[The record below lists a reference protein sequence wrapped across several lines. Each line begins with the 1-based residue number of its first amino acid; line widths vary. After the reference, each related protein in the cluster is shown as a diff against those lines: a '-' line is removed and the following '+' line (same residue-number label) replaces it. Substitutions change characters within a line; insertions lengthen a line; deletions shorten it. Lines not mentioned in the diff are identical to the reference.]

1 MAAVFEYAITN
12 KWIRRTRPSWSPYR
26 RLCPRT
32 RTWCSSPCRKSN
44 CWCDSSPTPACAS
57 TKCSPCRFRISTS
70 GTDKAR
76 IRRTWSDD
84 GEGRMQLGTQ
94 KTVRRGPSP
103 CRSLSFPNWRSRPPD
118 KARTSS
124 CSGPNAADASTTRA
138 GGHASG
144 IPACATRAWRAR
156 L

>member
-1 MAAVFEYAITN
+1 MDPENPAKLVTIPQIVSKDEDMVFLTVPEVE
-12 KWIRRTRPSWSPYR
+12 
-26 RLCPRT
+26 LLV
-32 RTWCSSPCRKSN
+32 
-44 CWCDSSPTPACAS
+44 
-57 TKCSPCRFRISTS
+57 RFLAYTGVRINEVLALQIQ
-70 GTDKAR
+70 DLDFRNRKAR

-94 KTVRRGPSP
+94 KTVRQGPSP
-103 CRSLSFPNWRSRPPD
+103 CRSLSFPNWMSRPPD

>member
-1 MAAVFEYAITN
+1 MDPENPAKLVTIPQIVSKDEDMVFLTVPEVE
-12 KWIRRTRPSWSPYR
+12 
-26 RLCPRT
+26 LLV
-32 RTWCSSPCRKSN
+32 
-44 CWCDSSPTPACAS
+44 
-57 TKCSPCRFRISTS
+57 RFLAYTGVRINEVLALQIQ
-70 GTDKAR
+70 DLNFRNRKAR

-124 CSGPNAADASTTRA
+124 RSGPNAADASTTRA

>member
-1 MAAVFEYAITN
+1 MDPEN
-12 KWIRRTRPSWSPYR
+12 
-26 RLCPRT
+26 
-32 RTWCSSPCRKSN
+32 
-44 CWCDSSPTPACAS
+44 PAKLVTIPQIVS
-57 TKCSPCRFRISTS
+57 KDEDMMFLTVPEVELLVRFLAYTGVRINEVLALQIQ
-70 GTDKAR
+70 DLDFRNRKAR

-118 KARTSS
+118 KTRTSS
-124 CSGPNAADASTTRA
+124 CSGPNAADTSTTTA

-144 IPACATRAWRAR
+144 IPACATPAWKAKA
-156 L
+156 

>member
-1 MAAVFEYAITN
+1 MDPENPAKLATIPQIVSKDEDMVFLTVPEVE
-12 KWIRRTRPSWSPYR
+12 
-26 RLCPRT
+26 LLV
-32 RTWCSSPCRKSN
+32 
-44 CWCDSSPTPACAS
+44 
-57 TKCSPCRFRISTS
+57 RFLAYTGVRINEVLALQIQ
-70 GTDKAR
+70 DLDFRNRKAR

>member
-1 MAAVFEYAITN
+1 MDPENPAKLVTIPQIVSKDEDMVFLTVLEVE
-12 KWIRRTRPSWSPYR
+12 
-26 RLCPRT
+26 LLV
-32 RTWCSSPCRKSN
+32 
-44 CWCDSSPTPACAS
+44 
-57 TKCSPCRFRISTS
+57 RFLAYTGVRINVVLALQIQ
-70 GTDKAR
+70 DLDFRNRKAR

-103 CRSLSFPNWRSRPPD
+103 CRSLSFPNWRSRTPD

-144 IPACATRAWRAR
+144 IPACAMRGWRAR

>member
-1 MAAVFEYAITN
+1 MDPEN
-12 KWIRRTRPSWSPYR
+12 
-26 RLCPRT
+26 
-32 RTWCSSPCRKSN
+32 
-44 CWCDSSPTPACAS
+44 PAKLVTIPQIVS
-57 TKCSPCRFRISTS
+57 KDEDMMFLTVPEVELLVRFLAYTGVRINEVLALQIQ
-70 GTDKAR
+70 DLDFRNRKAR

-124 CSGPNAADASTTRA
+124 CSGPSAADTSTTTA
-138 GGHASG
+138 GAPASG
-144 IPACATRAWRAR
+144 IPACATPAWKAKA
-156 L
+156 

>member
-1 MAAVFEYAITN
+1 MDPENPAKLVTIPQIVSKDEDMVFLTVPEVE
-12 KWIRRTRPSWSPYR
+12 
-26 RLCPRT
+26 LLV
-32 RTWCSSPCRKSN
+32 
-44 CWCDSSPTPACAS
+44 
-57 TKCSPCRFRISTS
+57 RFLAYTGVRINEVLALQIQ
-70 GTDKAR
+70 DLDFRNRKAR

-84 GEGRMQLGTQ
+84 EEGRMQLGTQ

-103 CRSLSFPNWRSRPPD
+103 CRSLSFPNWRSRPAD

>member
-1 MAAVFEYAITN
+1 MDPENPAKLVTIPQIVSKDEDMVFLTVLEVE
-12 KWIRRTRPSWSPYR
+12 
-26 RLCPRT
+26 LLV
-32 RTWCSSPCRKSN
+32 
-44 CWCDSSPTPACAS
+44 
-57 TKCSPCRFRISTS
+57 RFLSYTGVRINVVLALQIQ
-70 GTDKAR
+70 DLDFRNRKAR

-103 CRSLSFPNWRSRPPD
+103 CRSLSFPNWRSRTPD

-144 IPACATRAWRAR
+144 IPACAMRAWRAR

>member
-1 MAAVFEYAITN
+1 MDPENPAKLVTIPQIVSKDEDMVFLTVLEVELLVRFLAYTGVRTN
-12 KWIRRTRPSWSPYR
+12 VVLALQIQD
-26 RLCPRT
+26 L
-32 RTWCSSPCRKSN
+32 
-44 CWCDSSPTPACAS
+44 D
-57 TKCSPCRFRISTS
+57 FRNR
-70 GTDKAR
+70 KAR

-103 CRSLSFPNWRSRPPD
+103 CHSLSFPNWRSRPPD

>member
-1 MAAVFEYAITN
+1 MDPENPAKLVTIPQIVSKDEDMVFLTVPEVELLVRFLAYTGVRINEVLTLQIQDLDFRN
-12 KWIRRTRPSWSPYR
+12 
-26 RLCPRT
+26 
-32 RTWCSSPCRKSN
+32 RK
-44 CWCDSSPTPACAS
+44 AC
-57 TKCSPCRFRISTS
+57 
-70 GTDKAR
+70 

-124 CSGPNAADASTTRA
+124 CSEPNAADASTTRA

>member
-1 MAAVFEYAITN
+1 MDPENPAKLVTIPQIVSKDEDMVFLTVPEVELLVRFLAYTGVRINEVLALQIQDLDFRN
-12 KWIRRTRPSWSPYR
+12 
-26 RLCPRT
+26 
-32 RTWCSSPCRKSN
+32 RK
-44 CWCDSSPTPACAS
+44 AH
-57 TKCSPCRFRISTS
+57 
-70 GTDKAR
+70 

>member
-1 MAAVFEYAITN
+1 MMFLTVPEVE
-12 KWIRRTRPSWSPYR
+12 
-26 RLCPRT
+26 LLV
-32 RTWCSSPCRKSN
+32 
-44 CWCDSSPTPACAS
+44 
-57 TKCSPCRFRISTS
+57 RFLAYTGVRINEVLALQIQ
-70 GTDKAR
+70 DLDFRNRKAR

-124 CSGPNAADASTTRA
+124 CSGPNAADTSTTTA

-144 IPACATRAWRAR
+144 IPACATPAWKAKA
-156 L
+156 